1 MEAETGRA
9 SSHHQGLQLTLPS
22 PGISGLD
29 VVRALH
35 QTVIS
40 LRSAL
45 DSSREELRRL
55 KESVGEFSEEKYV
68 EVVERLALENH
79 VLRRRI
85 LSRSTDFSND
95 AATSP
100 QPPPP
105 PSPQP
110 QQSRFV
116 PLQVEGDPTE
126 PSSSSADT
134 ASATMDAS
142 GNKVVVEETAETIR
156 TSGSRRSTGGS
167 SPETEARGT
176 SVIRRVRGEFPPFS
190 AATTVQQE
198 ENQQDQQQQ
207 QQQQQHSSRDGA
219 RSRCILGQ
227 EESVTSAIVSVLSK
241 ESKEDIREDIQDD
254 VQDDN
259 EGSVVVDRLD
269 IPEKDSEDLSLRS
282 VSDGDN
288 SVFSDNPEPQSPP
301 QQRPMQ
307 QQVQQQQHQ
316 HQQQQQQQHQHRQQ
330 SQSGEQGKLND
341 QSEND
346 SEELD
351 DIELIFTT
359 DDTCRDLGLQEDL
372 VSITETDAWQQ
383 ASPAGQPVLLKYT
396 KSAEGESLV
405 CNGDKTSSVEE
416 AVSSQSSSI
425 DREESVDR
433 FDESSSTRLNKMW
446 SQCSVLV
453 ETDISKC
460 GVLEEPEHSAR
471 HATRRNTLAAPPTA
485 YRPIIHRE
493 ALAGNRRKSSA
504 PLRPVMDRSSGA
516 KRESGAQT
524 DISALPAQWRSESY
538 LAHKVAHTFTT
549 LPSKF
554 ALPAGVPGRLRLS
567 DKTREA
573 RRVLLSDISFT
584 SMVPELSRSADHLCH
599 DPHAQTCLGS
609 RGCGHRTPEVNRRE
623 SLGSPAGYW
632 PRCNP
637 GTALPSPCDCRLS
650 ADLYSSR
657 YRGSLSS
664 IPSPGLEVV
673 TGPPRRHS
681 WRATAASFD
690 TWRVP
695 AATSTPRPTWSSMP
709 SSPTHVHPPATSSR
723 SSKNVPK
730 RTRSKVTFQECP
742 MTRGSLPNLRSDIVG
757 AGDNSGDSTESLID
771 EAEDYL
777 RRSIDSMLTISSTS
791 ASTDYWSRQTAARRR
806 RTRRHS
812 EPDLA
817 REWIPPQ
824 DARPYLPKIPRDL
837 KLDHLV
843 KVISPEGRV
852 LQGRVRYVGP
862 VPGREDSHVG
872 VELPNVNGSSDGTFH
887 GRRFFDC
894 EPDRAI
900 FVPFKKVVLAWCTA

>member
-1 MEAETGRA
+1 MEAEAGRQ
-9 SSHHQGLQLTLPS
+9 SHHQGLQLTLPS
-22 PGISGLD
+22 PGIPGLD

-55 KESVGEFSEEKYV
+55 KQSVGDFSGESYV
-68 EVVERLALENH
+68 DVVERLALENH
-79 VLRRRI
+79 VLRRKI
-85 LSRSTDFSND
+85 LSRNSEFSSD

-100 QPPPP
+100 PPQARLF
-105 PSPQP
+105 S
-110 QQSRFV
+110 
-116 PLQVEGDPTE
+116 LAVEDVKDLSEQAGVL
-126 PSSSSADT
+126 
-134 ASATMDAS
+134 MDAS
-142 GNKVVVEETAETIR
+142 RDKVDTEDMAEAPKPVIEPRTDSN
-156 TSGSRRSTGGS
+156 TSGNGEIPDLQSRTVEKVPNSHVESSSKSESRNQMSKCTMSRDATVVKPQAGISGVSLDDTAKSGTSNDLASALTNRRSKDV
-167 SPETEARGT
+167 EAEDG
-176 SVIRRVRGEFPPFS
+176 S
-190 AATTVQQE
+190 AAQ
-198 ENQQDQQQQ
+198 
-207 QQQQQHSSRDGA
+207 
-219 RSRCILGQ
+219 
-227 EESVTSAIVSVLSK
+227 
-241 ESKEDIREDIQDD
+241 
-254 VQDDN
+254 
-259 EGSVVVDRLD
+259 VDHLEV
-269 IPEKDSEDLSLRS
+269 PEKDLEDLSLKS

-288 SVFSDNPEPQSPP
+288 SVFSDNPDT
-301 QQRPMQ
+301 
-307 QQVQQQQHQ
+307 QVLQQHQ
-316 HQQQQQQQHQHRQQ
+316 RQNQ
-330 SQSGEQGKLND
+330 LADQPKPND
-341 QSEND
+341 QSENE

-372 VSITETDAWQQ
+372 VSITETETWPQSA
-383 ASPAGQPVLLKYT
+383 PTGQPALLKYA

-405 CNGDKTSSVEE
+405 CNGEKTSSVEE

-433 FDESSSTRLNKMW
+433 FDESSNTRLNKIW

-460 GVLEEPEHSAR
+460 GVVEEPEH
-471 HATRRNTLAAPPTA
+471 ATRQAVRRNTLAAPPTA

-493 ALAGNRRKSSA
+493 ALAGSRRKSAA
-504 PLRPVMDRSSGA
+504 PLRPVMDRISGA
-516 KRESGAQT
+516 RRESGAQT
-524 DISALPAQWRSESY
+524 DISALPAHWRSESY

-554 ALPAGVPGRLRLS
+554 ALPTGVPGRLRLS

-573 RRVLLSDISFT
+573 RRVMLSDISFT

-599 DPHAQTCLGS
+599 DPHAQTCFSS
-609 RGCGHRTPEVNRRE
+609 RGCGLRTPDVHRRE
-623 SLGSPAGYW
+623 SLGSPAGFW

-637 GTALPSPCDCRLS
+637 STGLPSPCDCRLS
-650 ADLYSSR
+650 TDFYSSR

-673 TGPPRRHS
+673 GGPSRRHS
-681 WRATAASFD
+681 WRANATSFD

-709 SSPTHVHPPATSSR
+709 SSPTHVHPPATSSKA
-723 SSKNVPK
+723 SKSVPK

-742 MTRGSLPNLRSDIVG
+742 MTRGSLPNLRSDLVT
-757 AGDNSGDSTESLID
+757 GDNSGDSTESLID

-777 RRSIDSMLTISSTS
+777 RRSIDSMLTISSS
-791 ASTDYWSRQTAARRR
+791 GVSSDYWNRQTARRR
-806 RTRRHS
+806 RTRRYS
-812 EPDLA
+812 EPDLI
-817 REWIPPQ
+817 RDWHPPQ

-843 KVISPEGRV
+843 KVISPEGKV

-862 VPGREDSHVG
+862 VPGREETHVG
-872 VELPNVNGSSDGTFH
+872 VELPYLNGSSDGTFH

-894 EPDRAI
+894 DPGRAI
-900 FVPFKKVVLAWCTA
+900 FVPFKKVILAWCTT

>member
-1 MEAETGRA
+1 MEAEAGRQ
-9 SSHHQGLQLTLPS
+9 SHHQGLQLTLPS
-22 PGISGLD
+22 PGIPGLD

-55 KESVGEFSEEKYV
+55 KQSVGDFSGESYV
-68 EVVERLALENH
+68 DVVERLALENH
-79 VLRRRI
+79 VLRRKI
-85 LSRSTDFSND
+85 LSRNSEFSSD

-100 QPPPP
+100 PPQARLF
-105 PSPQP
+105 S
-110 QQSRFV
+110 
-116 PLQVEGDPTE
+116 LAVEDVKDLSEQAGVL
-126 PSSSSADT
+126 
-134 ASATMDAS
+134 MDAS
-142 GNKVVVEETAETIR
+142 RDKVDMEDTAEAPKPVIEPRTDSN
-156 TSGSRRSTGGS
+156 TSGNGEIPDLQSRTVEKVPNSHVESSSKSESRSQTSKCTMSRDATVVKSQAGISGVSLDDTVKSGTSNDLASALTNRRSKDV
-167 SPETEARGT
+167 EAEDGN
-176 SVIRRVRGEFPPFS
+176 
-190 AATTVQQE
+190 AAQ
-198 ENQQDQQQQ
+198 
-207 QQQQQHSSRDGA
+207 
-219 RSRCILGQ
+219 
-227 EESVTSAIVSVLSK
+227 
-241 ESKEDIREDIQDD
+241 
-254 VQDDN
+254 
-259 EGSVVVDRLD
+259 VDHLEV
-269 IPEKDSEDLSLRS
+269 PEKDLEDLSLKS

-288 SVFSDNPEPQSPP
+288 SVFSDNPDT
-301 QQRPMQ
+301 
-307 QQVQQQQHQ
+307 QVLQQHQ
-316 HQQQQQQQHQHRQQ
+316 RQNQ
-330 SQSGEQGKLND
+330 LADQPKPND
-341 QSEND
+341 QSENE

-359 DDTCRDLGLQEDL
+359 DETCRDLGLQEDL
-372 VSITETDAWQQ
+372 VSITETETWPQSA
-383 ASPAGQPVLLKYT
+383 PTGQPALLKYA

-405 CNGDKTSSVEE
+405 CNGEKTSSVEE

-433 FDESSSTRLNKMW
+433 FDESSSTRLNKIW

-460 GVLEEPEHSAR
+460 GVVEEPEH
-471 HATRRNTLAAPPTA
+471 ATRQAVRRNTLAAPPTA

-493 ALAGNRRKSSA
+493 ALAGSRRKSAA
-504 PLRPVMDRSSGA
+504 PLRPVMDRISGA
-516 KRESGAQT
+516 RRESGAQT
-524 DISALPAQWRSESY
+524 DISALPAHWRSESY

-554 ALPAGVPGRLRLS
+554 ALPTGVPGRLRLS

-573 RRVLLSDISFT
+573 RRVMLSDISFT

-599 DPHAQTCLGS
+599 DPHAQTCFSS
-609 RGCGHRTPEVNRRE
+609 RGCGLRTPDVHRRE
-623 SLGSPAGYW
+623 SLGSPAGFW

-637 GTALPSPCDCRLS
+637 STGLPSPCDCRLS
-650 ADLYSSR
+650 TDFYSSR

-673 TGPPRRHS
+673 GGPSRRHS
-681 WRATAASFD
+681 WRATATSFD

-709 SSPTHVHPPATSSR
+709 SSPTHVHPPATSSKA
-723 SSKNVPK
+723 SKSVPK

-742 MTRGSLPNLRSDIVG
+742 MTRGSLPNLRSDLVT
-757 AGDNSGDSTESLID
+757 GDNSGDSTESLID

-777 RRSIDSMLTISSTS
+777 RRSIDSMLTISSS
-791 ASTDYWSRQTAARRR
+791 GVSSDYWSRQTARRR
-806 RTRRHS
+806 RTRRYS
-812 EPDLA
+812 EPDLI
-817 REWIPPQ
+817 RDWHPPQ

-843 KVISPEGRV
+843 KVISPEGKV

-862 VPGREDSHVG
+862 VPSREETHVG
-872 VELPNVNGSSDGTFH
+872 VELPYLNGSSDGTFH

-894 EPDRAI
+894 DPGRAI
-900 FVPFKKVVLAWCTA
+900 FVPFKKVILAWCTT

>member
-1 MEAETGRA
+1 MEAAEDARLA
-9 SSHHQGLQLTLPS
+9 HQGLHQLIGGLPA
-22 PGISGLD
+22 PGIPGLD

-55 KESVGEFSEEKYV
+55 REIVGDFHGESYAD
-68 EVVERLALENH
+68 VVERLSLENH

-85 LSRSTDFSND
+85 LDEDRSGARKSTI
-95 AATSP
+95 
-100 QPPPP
+100 
-105 PSPQP
+105 
-110 QQSRFV
+110 
-116 PLQVEGDPTE
+116 EI
-126 PSSSSADT
+126 SSSDETTDT
-134 ASATMDAS
+134 KNTNPPLANL
-142 GNKVVVEETAETIR
+142 GIEQQQKQQRHQQIR
-156 TSGSRRSTGGS
+156 SLTREKNEH
-167 SPETEARGT
+167 SPERSSAKIVMGDAEADKPAVAEGEVSEQSGT
-176 SVIRRVRGEFPPFS
+176 SVVQEDPEDSRISVE
-190 AATTVQQE
+190 TVVE
-198 ENQQDQQQQ
+198 
-207 QQQQQHSSRDGA
+207 
-219 RSRCILGQ
+219 
-227 EESVTSAIVSVLSK
+227 VSVDAP
-241 ESKEDIREDIQDD
+241 ESKEAR
-254 VQDDN
+254 
-259 EGSVVVDRLD
+259 VDRGEENGANESVSLKEQAKNARATSNQELLD
-269 IPEKDSEDLSLRS
+269 VPEKDPEDASLRS

-288 SVFSDNPEPQSPP
+288 SMFSDNPECGN
-301 QQRPMQ
+301 
-307 QQVQQQQHQ
+307 
-316 HQQQQQQQHQHRQQ
+316 QQ
-330 SQSGEQGKLND
+330 STLPETKVHAE
-341 QSEND
+341 SENE

-372 VSITETDAWQQ
+372 VSITENESWQNNGQ
-383 ASPAGQPVLLKYT
+383 SPAVKYGKT
-396 KSAEGESLV
+396 SEESPV
-405 CNGDKTSSVEE
+405 CNGEKNNSSVEE
-416 AVSSQSSSI
+416 AASSQSSSI

-433 FDESSSTRLNKMW
+433 FDESSNTRLNKMW

-460 GVLEEPEHSAR
+460 GVVEEPEHSAR
-471 HATRRNTLAAPPTA
+471 HAARRNTLAAPPTA

-493 ALAGNRRKSSA
+493 ALAAGRRKSSA
-504 PLRPVMDRSSGA
+504 PLRPVMDRSCGA
-516 KRESGAQT
+516 RRESGAQT

-554 ALPAGVPGRLRLS
+554 ALPAGVAGRLRLS

-573 RRVLLSDISFT
+573 RRVMLSDISFT

-599 DPHAQTCLGS
+599 DPHSQNCFNA
-609 RGCGHRTPEVNRRE
+609 RGCGLRTPEVNRRE

-632 PRCNP
+632 PARCNP
-637 GTALPSPCDCRLS
+637 GTGLPSPCDCRLS
-650 ADLYSSR
+650 TDLYSSR

-673 TGPPRRHS
+673 GGPPRRHS
-681 WRATAASFD
+681 WRANAASFD

-695 AATSTPRPTWSSMP
+695 MATSTPRPTWSSMP
-709 SSPTHVHPPATSSR
+709 SSPTHVHPPSASSASR
-723 SSKNVPK
+723 NSKNPPK

-742 MTRGSLPNLRSDIVG
+742 MTRGSLPNLRSDLVTG
-757 AGDNSGDSTESLID
+757 ENSGDSTESLID

-777 RRSIDSMLTISSTS
+777 RRSIDSMLTISSS
-791 ASTDYWSRQTAARRR
+791 DYWSRQTARRR

-812 EPDLA
+812 EPDLF
-817 REWIPPQ
+817 REWNPPQ

-862 VPGREDSHVG
+862 VPGREEVHVG
-872 VELPNVNGSSDGTFH
+872 VELPTDCGCSDGTFH

-894 EPDRAI
+894 EPERAI
-900 FVPFKKVVLAWCTA
+900 FVPFKKVVLAWCTT